1 MSNSEEWYDTKENGQ
16 LRLQYGIKSIY
27 DYLIVEENLFSNR
40 YDLFCFGLV
49 YGMLHNEKKEGR
61 KEAFIPIVQTPVN
74 VRAILNICYL
84 TLYDG
89 RKTNEIFKEM
99 CEYADGGVLA
109 LNEIYKEHRSFTIPD
124 LVRDSEELW
133 KKRAK
138 DLQNINLAKS

>member
-27 DYLIVEENLFSNR
+27 DYLIVEENLFDNR

-49 YGMLHNEKKEGR
+49 YGILHNEKKEGR

-74 VRAILNICYL
+74 VRAVLNICYL

-133 KKRAK
+133 KKRVK

>member
-1 MSNSEEWYDTKENGQ
+1 MSDSEEWYGT
-16 LRLQYGIKSIY
+16 LRLQTGIKTVY

-40 YDLFCFGLV
+40 YDLFCFGLA
-49 YGMLHNEKKEGR
+49 YGILHNEKKEGR
-61 KEAFIPIVQTPVN
+61 KEGFVPITTTPVN

-84 TLYDG
+84 TLDDG
-89 RKTNEIFKEM
+89 RETNEIFKEM